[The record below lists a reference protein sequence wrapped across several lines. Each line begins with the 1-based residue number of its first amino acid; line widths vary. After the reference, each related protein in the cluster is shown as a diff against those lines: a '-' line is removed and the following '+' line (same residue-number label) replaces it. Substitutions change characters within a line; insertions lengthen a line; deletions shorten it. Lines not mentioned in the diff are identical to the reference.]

1 MKDSTSKSSFGE
13 FQDFIEDGSLTISNP
28 PADKP
33 IDKNELEERRLE
45 MLRDNRL
52 EKYNGYN
59 KKTKS
64 TLHKDEIVEESKPAS
79 YARPNLKFFLERSQ
93 GYPNVQKNSFK
104 LFQAMTLG
112 DTSDATHMQSFLTA
126 GGSKYKPKIFEILK
140 RHSRQSC
147 KI

>member
-13 FQDFIEDGSLTISNP
+13 FQDFIEDGSLTISNA
-28 PADKP
+28 PAEKP

-45 MLRDNRL
+45 MLKDNRL
-52 EKYNGYN
+52 EKYNGYS

-64 TLHKDEIVEESKPAS
+64 KLQKDEIIEEAKPGT
-79 YARPNLKFFLERSQ
+79 YGRPNLKFFLDRSQ
-93 GYPNVQKNSFK
+93 GYPSGQKNSFK

-112 DTSDATHMQSFLTA
+112 DTSDGTNMQSFLTA

-140 RHSRQSC
+140 KHSRQSC
-147 KI
+147 KL